1 MPRMDVFGEVV
12 LKAYSATR
20 NALICCNLLQAN
32 GGAMSDQRQRPVT
45 AATRLACLIGHPV
58 DHSRSPLMHNAAF
71 KAQGIDMR
79 YVAFDVSSER
89 LPAAIEGLRA
99 LGIVGA
105 NVTVPHKEA
114 VVPLLDT
121 VDSTAGRI
129 GAVNTIV
136 NQDGVLTGHNTDIH
150 GFLAALE
157 QAWARS
163 PRGSRCLVL
172 GAGGSARAIVAG
184 LVLEGAAEVWVFNRT
199 LSRARELC
207 AAVASWSTVPCRAVG
222 ESELITVAQQAELIV
237 NATSVGMGDSVKL
250 SPIPVDILTRRHVI
264 VDLTYG
270 PEPTALVRAGRS
282 LGGICLD
289 GLEMLVRQAA
299 RSYELWTGRMAPI
312 DRMREEVQHR

>member
-1 MPRMDVFGEVV
+1 MG
-12 LKAYSATR
+12 
-20 NALICCNLLQAN
+20 
-32 GGAMSDQRQRPVT
+32 DQRQRPVT

-58 DHSRSPLMHNAAF
+58 GHSRSPSMHNAAF
-71 KAQGIDMR
+71 EAQGIDMR

-105 NVTVPHKEA
+105 NVTVPHKET
-114 VVPLLDT
+114 VVALLDT
-121 VDSTAGRI
+121 VDSTARRI

-136 NQDGVLTGHNTDIH
+136 NQDGVLSGHNTDIH
-150 GFLAALE
+150 GFLTALE
-157 QAWARS
+157 QAWGRS

-184 LVLEGAAEVWVFNRT
+184 LALEEAAEVWVFNRT

-222 ESELITVAQQAELIV
+222 ESELITVAQQADLIV

-250 SPIPVDILTRRHVI
+250 SPIPVDILTRSHVI
-264 VDLTYG
+264 VDITYG

-312 DRMREEVQHR
+312 DRMRDEVQYR